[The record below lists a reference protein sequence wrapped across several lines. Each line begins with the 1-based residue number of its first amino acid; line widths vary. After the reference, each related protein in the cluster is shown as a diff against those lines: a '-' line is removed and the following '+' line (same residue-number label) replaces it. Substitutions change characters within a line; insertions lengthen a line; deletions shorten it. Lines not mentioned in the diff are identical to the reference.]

1 MRYLR
6 ILLATLFG
14 LWGAA
19 IANAK
24 VSVHIDLSTQTMH
37 VESSTGSYS
46 WPVSTARAGYVTPR
60 GSFAPI
66 YMTRMTHSTLYNNA
80 PMPHAIFFHSGW
92 AIHGTNAVGQL
103 GRPASHGCV
112 RLAPGHAAQLYSMV
126 EAEGASIT
134 ISGSPPASAA
144 RYAARGHG
152 PRFASHRA
160 HGGALAYAPA
170 RRAAHH
176 SVRAWQANPTSG
188 FPGLFG
194 N

>member
-6 ILLATLFG
+6 VLLATLFCLLG
-14 LWGAA
+14 VSVAS
-19 IANAK
+19 AK

-37 VESSTGSYS
+37 VQSSTGSYS

-60 GSFAPI
+60 GTFSPI

-92 AIHGTNAVGQL
+92 AIHGTTHVGQL

-112 RLAPGHAAQLYSMV
+112 RLSPAHAAQLYQMV
-126 EAEGASIT
+126 EAEGATIT
-134 ISGSPPASAA
+134 IGGSPRGGARHAA
-144 RYAARGHG
+144 LRHG
-152 PRFASHRA
+152 PRF
-160 HGGALAYAPA
+160 GGALAYAPTK
-170 RRAAHH
+170 RAARH
-176 SVRAWQANPTSG
+176 SVRAWQANPTGG
-188 FPGLFG
+188 FTGLFG

>member
-1 MRYLR
+1 MRYMG

-14 LWGAA
+14 LLSVS

-37 VESSTGSYS
+37 VQSSSGSYS

-60 GSFAPI
+60 GTFAPTH
-66 YMTRMTHSTLYNNA
+66 MTRMTHSTLYNNA

-92 AIHGTNAVGQL
+92 AIHGTTHVGAL

-112 RLAPGHAAQLYSMV
+112 RLSPANAAQLYSMV
-126 EAEGASIT
+126 EAEGATIT
-134 ISGSPPASAA
+134 IGGSPPASAA
-144 RYAARGHG
+144 RYAARHHG
-152 PRFASHRA
+152 PRFAAHTA

-176 SVRAWQANPTSG
+176 SLRAWQANPTVG
-188 FPGLFG
+188 FPGLLG

>member
-1 MRYLR
+1 MRYMG

-14 LWGAA
+14 LLGVS

-60 GSFAPI
+60 GTFSPT

-92 AIHGTNAVGQL
+92 AIHGTTHVGAL

-112 RLAPGHAAQLYSMV
+112 RLAPAHAAQLYSMV
-126 EAEGASIT
+126 EAEGATIT
-134 ISGSPPASAA
+134 IGGSPASA

-152 PRFASHRA
+152 PRFAAHRA
-160 HGGALAYAPA
+160 HGGGALAYAPQ

-176 SVRAWQANPTSG
+176 SVRAWQANPTGG

>member
-1 MRYLR
+1 MRYVG
-6 ILLATLFG
+6 ILLATVFALLG
-14 LWGAA
+14 VSVAK
-19 IANAK
+19 AK
-24 VSVHIDLSTQTMH
+24 VRVHIDLSTQTMH

-60 GSFAPI
+60 GTFSPI

-112 RLAPGHAAQLYSMV
+112 RLSPGHAAQLYQMV

-134 ISGSPPASAA
+134 IGGSPPASRARHAA
-144 RYAARGHG
+144 LRHG
-152 PRFASHRA
+152 PRFAA
-160 HGGALAYAPA
+160 HGALAYAPS

-176 SVRAWQANPTSG
+176 SVRAWQAHPTGGFSG
-188 FPGLFG
+188 FWG